1 MQTRTEA
8 GRDGDAESHVT
19 TCTCDKDFLLC
30 FLSLHSVHLSHLRLG
45 LNDCA
50 AQIFTSQI
58 VNKLMKKFCSRS
70 LESNV
75 FPP

>member
-8 GRDGDAESHVT
+8 GRDGDAESRVT

-50 AQIFTSQI
+50 AQIFTSHI

-70 LESNV
+70 LERNV